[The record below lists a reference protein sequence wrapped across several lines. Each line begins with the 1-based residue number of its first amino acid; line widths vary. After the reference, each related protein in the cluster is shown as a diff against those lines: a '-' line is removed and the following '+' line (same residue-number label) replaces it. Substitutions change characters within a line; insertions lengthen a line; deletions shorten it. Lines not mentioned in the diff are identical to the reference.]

1 MSEAIHKLE
10 SQILQREKYGQAEQD
25 EEAILE
31 ELLDGEDEFLVHYR
45 EKRVQE
51 LSDHFKTVEKKV
63 LQEGYGS
70 LHSIDN
76 ESVLIKTAANNASTV
91 VHFGL
96 DTFKKCR
103 YMNEKWEL
111 LAESHLTT
119 KFVKIDVNNCPFL
132 VSKLGIKVLPFVV
145 AYRHGKETIRIVG
158 FSKLGNDPN
167 EFELE
172 SLEKLLS
179 QVGVLGSEKRETI
192 GVEDEAIDLEL

>member
-10 SQILQREKYGQAEQD
+10 SKILQREKYGQADQD
-25 EEAILE
+25 EDAILE

-70 LHSIDN
+70 LHSIDD
-76 ESVLIKTAANNASTV
+76 ESVLINTTANNASTV
-91 VHFGL
+91 VHFGM

-103 YMNEKWEL
+103 YMNEKLEL

-145 AYRHGKETIRIVG
+145 AYRHGKEVIRIVG

-172 SLEKLLS
+172 SLDRLLS
-179 QVGVLGSEKRETI
+179 QVGVLGSEKGEMI
-192 GVEDEAIDLEL
+192 GVEDEVIDL

>member
-10 SQILQREKYGQAEQD
+10 SQILRREKYGQIDQD
-25 EEAILE
+25 EDAILE
-31 ELLDGEDEFLVHYR
+31 DLLDGEDEFLVHYR

-70 LHSIDN
+70 LHSIDD

-96 DTFKKCR
+96 DTFQKCR
-103 YMNEKWEL
+103 YMNEKLEL

-145 AYRHGKETIRIVG
+145 AYRHGKEAIRIVG

-172 SLEKLLS
+172 SLETLLS
-179 QVGVLGSEKRETI
+179 QVGVLGNGKSEKI
-192 GVEDEAIDLEL
+192 GVEDEVSDL